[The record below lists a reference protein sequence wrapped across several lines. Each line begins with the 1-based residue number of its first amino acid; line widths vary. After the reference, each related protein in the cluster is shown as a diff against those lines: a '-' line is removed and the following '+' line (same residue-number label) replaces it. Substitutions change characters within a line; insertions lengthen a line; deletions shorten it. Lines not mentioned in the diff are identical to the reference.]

1 MCHIQTSKEF
11 YCTLAVFQSMARRV
25 ERGST
30 SSTPVSGVM
39 DHNAPLPAVSMTVW
53 NDARAS
59 CCADTHMVRVIDMA
73 ASSEVSGLGGGAST
87 SMPSRA
93 FGSSLPDSVVFK

>member
-1 MCHIQTSKEF
+1 
-11 YCTLAVFQSMARRV
+11 MARRV

-59 CCADTHMVRVIDMA
+59 CCADTHMVRAIDMA
-73 ASSEVSGLGGGAST
+73 ASSEVSELDEEAST
-87 SMPSRA
+87 LMPPRA